1 MDEQVFIT
9 NRNSKGTFI
18 MKEDE
23 QVQLAFDEERGLQLK
38 EIGMALAAE
47 NNKMLLLI
55 SREVAEKIAKEKG
68 KVTSDD
74 VRLYLNLRPS
84 AKRDSNN
91 WMGSIFRDR
100 RFTWTGEYVRSK
112 LPLNDAAPIK
122 VWELA

>member
-112 LPLNDAAPIK
+112 LPLNHAAPIK